1 MGTVLLAVSV
11 ELIPSHDCFLYGIH
25 QTREVLR
32 GFSFMPAENIEKEFS
47 FCFFYRDR
55 SSCRHGL
62 ILSHDGF
69 LQGIHQTLAV
79 GNLIVFPMPAVSN
92 TAVSSFFLSSSSGL
106 LLLGFFFFC
115 RYKTCGYN
123 LRACAC
129 WFASR

>member
-32 GFSFMPAENIEKEFS
+32 GFSFMPAEIYRKRNFP
-47 FCFFYRDR
+47 FFFFYRDR

-92 TAVSSFFLSSSSGL
+92 TAVSSFFVSSSSGL
-106 LLLGFFFFC
+106 LLL
-115 RYKTCGYN
+115 
-123 LRACAC
+123 LQV
-129 WFASR
+129 